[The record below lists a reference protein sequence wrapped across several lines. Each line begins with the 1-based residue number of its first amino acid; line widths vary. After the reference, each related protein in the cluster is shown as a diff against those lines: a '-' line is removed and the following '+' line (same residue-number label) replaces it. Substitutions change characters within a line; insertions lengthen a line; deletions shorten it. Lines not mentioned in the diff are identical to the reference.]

1 MYSCASTCTAVP
13 CTLHLKINTTFKI
26 CTKTTRELFINK
38 PTKTFLLRSKHQLSN
53 NASILAKSASIT
65 GDAGTGEP
73 GDSSGERDDD
83 DSRSTSGVL
92 TTGVTL
98 VVSTNT

>member
-1 MYSCASTCTAVP
+1 MYKNNQSFS
-13 CTLHLKINTTFKI
+13 LHCNQ
-26 CTKTTRELFINK
+26 
-38 PTKTFLLRSKHQLSN
+38 PTKTFLLRSKHQLSS

-83 DSRSTSGVL
+83 DSCSTSGVL
-92 TTGVTL
+92 TTGMTVF
-98 VVSTNT
+98 VSTKYMKVSYSGTSNII